1 MLVFALMVMLLLG
14 HAFFAGPLCGGLLN
28 AGAGID
34 AAADDVAV
42 LCVAAVAD
50 GIPHGRCRCR
60 QHMPGLAVNAT
71 TAAIAWYMTYMV
83 HAGQIP

>member
-1 MLVFALMVMLLLG
+1 MPVLALMLLQMMLRFFVLQLLL
-14 HAFFAGPLCGGLLN
+14 
-28 AGAGID
+28 I
-34 AAADDVAV
+34 
-42 LCVAAVAD
+42 
-50 GIPHGRCRCR
+50 RCR